1 MKALILAAGYG
12 RRLRPITNSIPKC
25 MVEVGG
31 VPLLERTLNYLVELG
46 VKDVAIVVGHLAD
59 YIRARVGSTWRGAN
73 ITYYEN
79 SRYLET
85 NNVVSFYRAMP
96 FFDDDLLMLECD
108 LYYRKEIL
116 QALLESEG
124 DCSILVSPFDPE
136 RMDGSVVFADQGRA
150 AELVLGKWQTSGVD
164 YSNALKT
171 VNMYR
176 FSKAF
181 LQKFAT
187 LVEWYVNNMGE
198 NSYYEKALG
207 AMIYLRENDVR
218 VVNVSPD
225 SWLEIDQVSDLNL
238 KIIIKANTSLDELF
252 LVLLLLLE
260 SFT

>member
-31 VPLLERTLNYLVELG
+31 VPLLERSLNFLVELG

-59 YIRARVGSTWRGAN
+59 YIRARIGSSWRGAA

-116 QALLESEG
+116 QTLLASEG
-124 DCSILVSPFDPE
+124 DCSILVSPFDPK
-136 RMDGSVVFADQGRA
+136 RMDGSVVRADQASRA
-150 AELVLGKWQTSGVD
+150 TELILGKWQTPDFD
-164 YSNALKT
+164 YSSALKT

-176 FSKAF
+176 FSKSF

-207 AMIYLRENDVR
+207 SMIYLRENDVR
-218 VVNVSPD
+218 VVNVSAE
-225 SWLEIDQVSDLNL
+225 SWLEIDQVDDLVRAENVG
-238 KIIIKANTSLDELF
+238 F
-252 LVLLLLLE
+252 
-260 SFT
+260 